1 MPGEHPPDIYI
12 LQGGQDNVQDY
23 RLAVQ
28 QWMPQG
34 QNAGRS
40 RNDRR
45 FRYAKRLIRSAA
57 SPGLSLLHTL
67 VPACHWPCRTLRWMT
82 LLTMGSA

>member
-1 MPGEHPPDIYI
+1 MCEDDLTAAVCPCLACLLSSSPDLFM

-28 QWMPQG
+28 RWMPYG
-34 QNAGRS
+34 QDAGRS

-45 FRYAKRLIRSAA
+45 FRCAEQPMVRHII
-57 SPGLSLLHTL
+57 GLS
-67 VPACHWPCRTLRWMT
+67 
-82 LLTMGSA
+82 